1 MARPA
6 VDSSGG
12 ERERICAALVES
24 VAGRGYQAT
33 SVDHVVELAGVDHAA
48 FARHFDSL
56 EECFAAAW
64 EQVDGEL
71 SRVMAT
77 AFGRGGDWQD
87 RLRDALDA
95 GLEYL
100 ASDESRA
107 RVYVAEVVYVNE
119 GMRDRQRDAL
129 ARLSATVDRGREAAG
144 ESHRATPAGIAEAVA
159 GAIWH
164 RVHQLV
170 QSGRGADL
178 PDEVPRFM
186 YIAVL
191 PYRGAAAAEAEL
203 ARS

>member
-1 MARPA
+1 VARPA
-6 VDSSGG
+6 ADSSGP

-24 VAGRGYQAT
+24 VAGRGNQST
-33 SVDHVVELAGVDHAA
+33 SVDDVIERAGVDHAA

-56 EECFAAAW
+56 EEGFAAAW
-64 EQVDGEL
+64 EGVDAEL

-77 AFGRGGDWQD
+77 AYGRRGDWQD
-87 RLRDALDA
+87 RLRDALHA

-100 ASDESRA
+100 AADEGRA
-107 RVYVAEVVYVNE
+107 RAYVAEAVYVNE

-129 ARLSATVDRGREAAG
+129 TRLGSMVDLGRDGAG
-144 ESHRATPAGIAEAVA
+144 ESHRTPAGIAEAVA

-203 ARS
+203 TRS